1 MPTGSSLDE
10 PRTLINQHK
19 RLDVFRCIHDAHHRF
34 GSRVSVW
41 HVLKARQ
48 CYPGGCVYF
57 RWHCAKLER
66 NLPCPRSFTYVGR
79 LCHGC
84 THFLDEKM
92 SNHLEQLLDEK
103 EERRF
108 RRDLEEYEFWLERHR
123 GREVTF
129 YGEVFSVKPKVVRTM
144 HPSGG
149 VENRLDGFLVSF
161 LEGYIGY
168 THFQDPIYLA
178 LDLVGQRKAR
188 LAPGDTFQCQ
198 ARLTTDRGR
207 LVLRRPRGFDFDQRS
222 GAPVISE
229 AEARVAVRTANWF
242 RLQPEKCL
250 ACPHGILADVRDRRG
265 ASEKHYRRMACLEGV
280 EAPLECV
287 VAELSAIAN
296 EVCLEQLEA
305 GRPPGGPGKRG
316 GNNRSW

>member
-1 MPTGSSLDE
+1 MPTGNALDQ
-10 PRTLINQHK
+10 PRTLVNQHK
-19 RLDVFRCIHDAHHRF
+19 RLDVFRCIHDAHRRF
-34 GSRVSVW
+34 DSRVSVW

-66 NLPCPRSFTYVGR
+66 SLPCPRSFTHVGR

-92 SNHLEQLLDEK
+92 SNHLEQVLDEQ

-108 RRDLEEYEFWLERHR
+108 RRDLEDYEFWLESHR
-123 GREVTF
+123 GREVTL
-129 YGEVFSVKPKVVRTM
+129 YGEVFSVKPKVVRTV

-161 LEGYIGY
+161 LEGYIDY
-168 THFQDPIYLA
+168 THFRDPLYLT
-178 LDLVGQRKAR
+178 LGLPRQRKFR
-188 LAPGDTFQCQ
+188 LAAGDTFQCQ

-207 LVLRRPRGFDFDQRS
+207 LILRHPRGVDYDQRS
-222 GAPVISE
+222 GAAAISE
-229 AEARVAVRTANWF
+229 TEARVAVRTAHYH
-242 RLQPEKCL
+242 RMQPEKCL
-250 ACPHGILADVRDRRG
+250 ACPHGVLADVRDRQGR
-265 ASEKHYRRMACLEGV
+265 AEKHYRRMACLKGI

-287 VAELSAIAN
+287 EPALSAIDN
-296 EVCLEQLEA
+296 EHCLEQLEA
-305 GRPPGGPGKRG
+305 GRSPGGPGTRG
-316 GNNRSW
+316 GSRSW